1 MWNRI
6 VAIISKELRQLSR
19 DRMSFGLIV
28 MIPLIQLTLFGYA
41 INTDARLLPAGVLDM
56 EQSSYSRALI
66 QAIEASQ
73 VVRFEQ
79 QYFNLPDAEAAI
91 TRGEIKAVLY
101 LPPDLDGL
109 LVRRLAEQNTLTST
123 GVATMTEPIAQ
134 WLVDGTDTVVA
145 GSIRGLRNMP
155 LNEIRDQAYT
165 LPVPT
170 MEVVQYF
177 NPEQRTVVNIV
188 PGLLGII
195 LTMTMVLFT
204 SAAIVREREQGNME
218 FLITTPVQPFELMLG
233 KIVPYV
239 LVGFIQIAIILG
251 AGNLVF
257 DVPVR
262 GRLDYLAIA
271 AFLFICA
278 SLTLGLVISTIAKTQ
293 LQAMQMT
300 VFVLLPSILLSGFLF
315 PFEAMPVP
323 AQWIAEV
330 LPATHFMR
338 LSRGIILR
346 DADIFSLQFD
356 ALALIVLTVVGLI
369 VASSRFSKRL
379 N

>member
-1 MWNRI
+1 MT
-6 VAIISKELRQLSR
+6 
-19 DRMSFGLIV
+19 FGLIV

-41 INTDARLLPAGVLDM
+41 INTDTRLLPAGILDM
-56 EQSSYSRALI
+56 EQSSYSRALV
-66 QAIEASQ
+66 QAVEASQ
-73 VVRFEQ
+73 VVQFKQ
-79 QYFNLPDAEAAI
+79 QYFTLPEAEAAI
-91 TRGEIKAVLY
+91 TRGEVKAVLY
-101 LPPDLDGL
+101 LPADMDARLI
-109 LVRRLAEQNTLTST
+109 RRAQAGDQT
-123 GVATMTEPIAQ
+123 GMSEPVGQ
-134 WLVDGTDTVVA
+134 WLTDGSDTVVA
-145 GSIRGLRNMP
+145 GSIRSLRNMP
-155 LNEIRDQAYT
+155 LNEIHNQAYDF
-165 LPVPT
+165 PT
-170 MEVVQYF
+170 PSMEVVMYF

-233 KIVPYV
+233 KIAPYV
-239 LVGFIQIAIILG
+239 FVGFIQIAIILG

-257 DVPVR
+257 DVPIR

-271 AFLFICA
+271 ALLFIFA

-315 PFEAMPVP
+315 PFEAMPIP

-338 LSRGIILR
+338 MARAIILR
-346 DADIFSLQFD
+346 DAEIFSLQSD
-356 ALALIVLTVVGLI
+356 ALALITFTIIGLI
-369 VASSRFSKRL
+369 VASKRFSKRL

>member
-6 VAIISKELRQLSR
+6 FAIISKELRQLSR

-41 INTDARLLPAGVLDM
+41 INTDARLLPAGLLDM

-66 QAIEASQ
+66 QAVEASQ

-79 QYFNLPDAEAAI
+79 QYFSLPEAEAAI

-101 LPPDLDGL
+101 LPPDLDGR
-109 LVRRLAEQNTLTST
+109 LVRRVADQSSANNPVAAEPL
-123 GVATMTEPIAQ
+123 AQ

-155 LNEIRDQAYT
+155 LNEIRDQAYS
-165 LPVPT
+165 LPTPT

-262 GRLDYLAIA
+262 GRLDYLAMA

-338 LSRGIILR
+338 MSRGIILR

-356 ALALIVLTVVGLI
+356 ALALIALTVVGLI